1 MAGSILR
8 TDLRYARWWLAIAFA
23 LLAIMLVI
31 SVNAPLMDAVDEIT
45 DDWVV
50 HILGFMVITL
60 AFCGPLEPRYRKRVF
75 VAFLACGI
83 LIELLQLGIP
93 GRSAS
98 LIDMSANLVG
108 LTLGWFFLRSR
119 YGDWCLWL
127 ENRLVTR

>member
-1 MAGSILR
+1 MASSMLR
-8 TDLRYARWWLAIAFA
+8 KDLRYARLWLALAFG

-31 SVNAPLMDAVDEIT
+31 SVNAPLMDAVDEFT

-50 HILGFMVITL
+50 HILGFMIITV
-60 AFCGPLEPRYRKRVF
+60 AFCGPLQPRYRKRVF

-83 LIELLQLGIP
+83 LIELVQLAIP

-108 LTLGWFFLRSR
+108 LTLGWFFLSSR

-127 ENRLVTR
+127 EARLGKG